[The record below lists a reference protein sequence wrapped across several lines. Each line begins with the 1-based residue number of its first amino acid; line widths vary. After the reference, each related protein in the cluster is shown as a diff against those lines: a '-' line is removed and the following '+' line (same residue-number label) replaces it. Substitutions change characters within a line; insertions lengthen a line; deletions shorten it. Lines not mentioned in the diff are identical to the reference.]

1 MSNRGRHKSSI
12 IAEYRR
18 CNSLGKLSKLSDKI
32 LLEILEERKRQKE
45 CEDFGNLL
53 WDPTATSMGN
63 GFSWSSSEKGWNYW
77 NGILTNL

>member
-18 CNSLGKLSKLSDKI
+18 DNGLGKLSKLSNKI

-45 CEDFGNLL
+45 CKDFGNLP
-53 WDPTATSMGN
+53 WNPAASSISN
-63 GFSWSSSEKGWNYW
+63 GFDWLKSEKGWSYW
-77 NGILTNL
+77 EKILTNL